1 MKKHIVYLLCS
12 VALIVSVSCS
22 KDEEETTLVS
32 GEAQI
37 STDTGISFANSTGF
51 SADYVTFK
59 LRHGTGSEKEYGQS
73 LNGYSLTELEQG
85 PRTIYQ
91 IAVFEDGEQVS
102 FKSYTY
108 DSEGNKNQVKATSIV
123 EINDN
128 EVLQIIL
135 EPGE

>member
-1 MKKHIVYLLCS
+1 MKKRIVYLLCS
-12 VALIVSVSCS
+12 VALIISVSCS
-22 KDEEETTLVS
+22 KDEEETALVS
-32 GEAQI
+32 GEAKI

-91 IAVFEDGEQVS
+91 IAVFEDGEPVL

-108 DSEGNKNQVKATSIV
+108 DADGNKREVKSTSIV

-128 EVLQIIL
+128 EVLQIVL
-135 EPGE
+135 ENVE